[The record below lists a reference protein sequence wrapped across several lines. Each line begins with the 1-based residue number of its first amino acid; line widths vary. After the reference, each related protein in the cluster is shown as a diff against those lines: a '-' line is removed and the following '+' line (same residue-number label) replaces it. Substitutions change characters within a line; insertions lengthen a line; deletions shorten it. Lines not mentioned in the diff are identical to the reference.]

1 MVLSSFP
8 KLSVAVDTTFRKDL
22 TLQGCTV
29 FTFGTARL
37 IAYT

>member
-1 MVLSSFP
+1 MVSESGTKSS
-8 KLSVAVDTTFRKDL
+8 LTVDTAFRKDL

-37 IAYT
+37 IAYA

>member
-1 MVLSSFP
+1 MILSSFP
-8 KLSVAVDTTFRKDL
+8 KLSVTVDTAFRKDL

-37 IAYT
+37 IANT